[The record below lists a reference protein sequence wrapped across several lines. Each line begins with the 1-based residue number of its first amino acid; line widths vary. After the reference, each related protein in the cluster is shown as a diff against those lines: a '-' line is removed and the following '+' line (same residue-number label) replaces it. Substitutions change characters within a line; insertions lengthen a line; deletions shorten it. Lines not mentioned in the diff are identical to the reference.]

1 MKKLS
6 ILAALFVSIQLFSQ
20 SPWTK
25 KKNEGYVQ
33 LNFTSIA
40 SYNKVFGN
48 PEYDTQREITD
59 NTLQFYGE
67 FGITNTITLFA
78 NVPLK
83 MLKSGDFSKDM
94 SLVLPSFITAK
105 ATETTLGNIQLGVK
119 HNFINKKWLVSA
131 QLAIEANTSSYNAE
145 AGLRSGYD
153 AWTVTPLIL
162 AGRGFDKWYI
172 QAFTGADI
180 RTNNYSSNFKLGGE
194 IGYKTLDWLW
204 IAGFLDGVASFKN
217 GDIALPQENLATAL
231 YVNDQ
236 SYAAFG
242 LKFIAEF
249 NKKFGANVGLG
260 GAFVGRNVAK
270 VPAISFG
277 LFHKF

>member
-249 NKKFGANVGLG
+249 NKKIGANIGLG
-260 GAFVGRNVAK
+260 GAFAGKNVAK
-270 VPAISFG
+270 VPAISVG
-277 LFHKF
+277 LYHKF

>member
-83 MLKSGDFSKDM
+83 MLKYADAKLPVILDFM
-94 SLVLPSFITAK
+94 I
-105 ATETTLGNIQLGVK
+105 
-119 HNFINKKWLVSA
+119 
-131 QLAIEANTSSYNAE
+131 
-145 AGLRSGYD
+145 
-153 AWTVTPLIL
+153 
-162 AGRGFDKWYI
+162 
-172 QAFTGADI
+172 
-180 RTNNYSSNFKLGGE
+180 
-194 IGYKTLDWLW
+194 
-204 IAGFLDGVASFKN
+204 
-217 GDIALPQENLATAL
+217 
-231 YVNDQ
+231 
-236 SYAAFG
+236 
-242 LKFIAEF
+242 KF
-249 NKKFGANVGLG
+249 
-260 GAFVGRNVAK
+260 
-270 VPAISFG
+270 
-277 LFHKF
+277 

>member
-6 ILAALFVSIQLFSQ
+6 FLAALFVSIQLFSQ

-33 LNFTSIA
+33 LNFTSLA

-59 NTLQFYGE
+59 NTLQLYGE
-67 FGITNTITLFA
+67 FGITDNTTLFA

-83 MLKSGDFSKDM
+83 VLKSGDFSKDM
-94 SLVLPSFITAK
+94 SLALSTFRTTK

-119 HNFINKKWLVSA
+119 HNFINKKWLISA
-131 QLAIEANTSSYNAE
+131 QLAVEANTSSYNAD

-153 AWTVTPLIL
+153 AWTVTPLFL

-172 QAFTGADI
+172 QSFIGADI

-194 IGYKTLDWLW
+194 VGYKTFDWLW

-231 YVNDQ
+231 YINDQ

-260 GAFVGRNVAK
+260 GAFAGKNVPK
-270 VPAISFG
+270 VQAISFG